1 MKVKELIEFLKK
13 QPQDAVVL
21 LSSDEEGNSYSPV
34 DVEHCGYA
42 SGNFE
47 EEINSPIGIQNNIYS
62 MDEEEMHGDYIILYP
77 R

>member
-13 QPQDAVVL
+13 QNPEATVL
-21 LSSDEEGNSYSPV
+21 LSSDEEGNAYSPC
-34 DVEHCGYA
+34 DLGCGYA
-42 SGNFE
+42 TGNFDSE
-47 EEINSPIGIQNNIYS
+47 KNDVINIQQSIYT

>member
-13 QPQDAVVL
+13 QPQDAEVL

-34 DVEHCGYA
+34 DIKNCGYA
-42 SGNFE
+42 SGNFDTDAYPE
-47 EEINSPIGIQNNIYS
+47 CFTNNIFT
-62 MDEEEMHGDYIILYP
+62 MDESEMHGDYIILYP